1 MRLGRYRQRNNRL
14 TFKFKNQYMNIN
26 ILDAIIIAGITLFGY
41 VFIKTLLKK

>member
-1 MRLGRYRQRNNRL
+1 
-14 TFKFKNQYMNIN
+14 MNIN